1 MLARS
6 FHTGADQERQ
16 QGIVLAPFGKS
27 LPTRRY
33 LRIAAEDRS
42 RHANRAFGFAT
53 ADVGVGERTLPT

>member
-6 FHTGADQERQ
+6 FHPGADQERQ